1 MIGTAPRR
9 PPQETYTLALVLICL
24 KGARHKKTLYDIAKR
39 MQISIAAEYKEIV
52 SGESIAARPQMQKLL
67 NDVTEGMY
75 DGVLVMEIERLAR
88 GNTIDQ
94 GIVAQAF
101 KDSNTKIITPIKVYD
116 PNNEYDEE

>member
-1 MIGTAPRR
+1 
-9 PPQETYTLALVLICL
+9 
-24 KGARHKKTLYDIAKR
+24 

-116 PNNEYDEE
+116 PIMSMTKNILNFRCL